1 MRWMAPVLM
10 LLMLVVAAPE
20 PAVAGNYSNVSK
32 RAKSEIN
39 AIREKNGRKTV
50 KPSFLLYKAAR
61 IHARDMVKN
70 GLFSHTGSDG
80 SDVGAR
86 AKRVGYSYC
95 YINENIAKGQGTI
108 SEVIDAWMASEG
120 HKENL
125 LARKARHFGLVKG
138 PSNTWVLVMGR
149 KTSKC

>member
-20 PAVAGNYSNVSK
+20 PAVAGDYSNMSK

-61 IHARDMVKN
+61 IHARDLVKN
-70 GLFSHTGSDG
+70 GLFNDFCVT
-80 SDVGAR
+80 AR
-86 AKRVGYSYC
+86 IFWKR
-95 YINENIAKGQGTI
+95 IEHA
-108 SEVIDAWMASEG
+108 AFWF
-120 HKENL
+120 
-125 LARKARHFGLVKG
+125 R
-138 PSNTWVLVMGR
+138 
-149 KTSKC
+149 